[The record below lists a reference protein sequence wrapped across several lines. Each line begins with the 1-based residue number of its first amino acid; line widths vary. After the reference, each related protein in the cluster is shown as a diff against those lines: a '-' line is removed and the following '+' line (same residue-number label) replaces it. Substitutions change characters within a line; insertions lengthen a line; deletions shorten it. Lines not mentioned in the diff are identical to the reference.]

1 MTAALNDGTGLRS
14 RAAVGSLVPQASAA
28 VAAGAAAGD
37 AAKAAVWAAAVHVRI
52 ARCLARQD
60 VQLVICTIGIYMCYL
75 NYGLLQERIYASEY
89 AGEKFEYSG
98 FLVAVQTAANAAVA
112 AVVLALGRSPWLK
125 KMSTPVS
132 LPSGLVKQT
141 RTAAADAVDDGE
153 AAQQGAGKESRGPEF
168 HASRQWTGMLADYAV
183 VSLSYLCAMLF
194 SFTALNHMSY
204 PMQALGKSCKM
215 IPVMLMGMV
224 IRRRRYRA
232 REFFCVFLVT
242 AGVALFSFK
251 PAAAAKGGGA
261 PTQAATSAMG
271 VALLLASL
279 TMDGVTG
286 PLQERLVARYHPS
299 THELMLWQNLC
310 SVAWLVVGLAA
321 TGEGSRAA
329 RFLVRHGADGVAR
342 NMGMF
347 ALVSAVGQNFIFY
360 TVRNFSALAVTTIT
374 TTRKMF
380 TVLLS
385 IFMFEHQMAPRQWAG
400 MLLVFMAIAWEAMA
414 KVQAKGKGEA
424 AAAAA
429 AKRGKSE
436 ESKSQ

>member
-1 MTAALNDGTGLRS
+1 MTAAHSEGVGLRS
-14 RAAVGSLVPQASAA
+14 RSAAASLVPQASAA

-37 AAKAAVWAAAVHVRI
+37 AAKAAVLAAAVRVRI
-52 ARCLARQD
+52 ARYLARQE
-60 VQLVICTIGIYMCYL
+60 VQLVVCTIGIYMCYL

-89 AGEKFEYSG
+89 AGEKFQYSG
-98 FLVAVQTAANAAVA
+98 FLVAVQTATNAAVA
-112 AVVLALGRSPWLK
+112 ALVLALGRSPWLK
-125 KMSTPVS
+125 MLTPVS
-132 LPSGLVKQT
+132 LPSGLVKIKKSME
-141 RTAAADAVDDGE
+141 DDGKE
-153 AAQQGAGKESRGPEF
+153 PSMDKESRGPEF
-168 HASRQWTGMLADYAV
+168 QAARHWTAMLADYAL

-215 IPVMLMGMV
+215 IPVMLMGIV
-224 IRRRRYRA
+224 IRRRRYRP

-251 PAAAAKGGGA
+251 PASSGGA
-261 PTQAATSAMG
+261 ARQQAPTTAMG
-271 VALLLASL
+271 IALLLASL

-299 THELMLWQNLC
+299 THELMFWQNLC
-310 SVAWLVVGLAA
+310 SVAWLVMGLVA
-321 TGEGSRAA
+321 TGEGARAV
-329 RFLVRHGADGVAR
+329 RFMLRHGADGVAL

-385 IFMFEHQMAPRQWAG
+385 IFMFDHHMAPRQWAG
-400 MLLVFMAIAWEAMA
+400 MLLVFTAIAWEAVA
-414 KVQAKGKGEA
+414 KVQAKGVPSAPNKV
-424 AAAAA
+424 
-429 AKRGKSE
+429 E
-436 ESKSQ
+436 EEKSQ